1 MKEWKNH
8 MKRKRYT
15 KEFLE
20 TNPLVQKK
28 IEVIR
33 SFVKNHGS
41 IWVRRALYELVSK
54 QLIKDTSDY
63 SYIATSRLFSDLRY
77 YKLIPF
83 EWFKDK
89 KTTIDNVD
97 IKDYGDFQARFDKL
111 CKYYN
116 RSSKAL
122 QKYYMEIWTEKELSE
137 DTIAVINQYD
147 IGLVM
152 GEGFIGDIPFHDAEQ
167 RFHRILNEY
176 HIPIRIIYISDY
188 DCEGEHTFN
197 LCKTSLEPL
206 GDIIVTK
213 LFLTKKQLKGLIS
226 NIGYVEKINKL
237 KKQDKKWKA
246 YLTKEYVKD
255 FFANNLDL
263 QEEGIVQYELDQI
276 DIELMKQS
284 LRDTISSYI
293 DLNIIS
299 NMEETCAKEVNEWVS
314 KHYKE

>member
-1 MKEWKNH
+1 M
-8 MKRKRYT
+8 RKRLT

-28 IEVIR
+28 IEAIR

-41 IWVRRALYELVSK
+41 IWSRRVLYELVSK
-54 QLIKDTSDY
+54 QLIKDTSSN
-63 SYIATSRLFSDLRY
+63 SYDATSKLFSDLRFH
-77 YKLIPF
+77 KLIPF
-83 EWFKDK
+83 KWFKDK
-89 KTTIDNVD
+89 KTTIGD
-97 IKDYGDFQARFDKL
+97 IDIIDYGDFQTRFDKL
-111 CKYYN
+111 CKYYS
-116 RSSKAL
+116 RSSKTL
-122 QKYYMEIWTEKELSE
+122 QKYYLEIWTEKELSE
-137 DTIAVINQYD
+137 DTIAVINRYD
-147 IGLVM
+147 VGLIM
-152 GEGFIGDIPFHDAEQ
+152 GEGFIGDIPFHNTEQ
-167 RFHRILNEY
+167 RLQRILKEY
-176 HIPIRIIYISDY
+176 NLPIRIIYISDY

-197 LCKTSLEPL
+197 LCKTRLEPL
-206 GDIIVTK
+206 GNIIVTK

-237 KKQDKKWKA
+237 KNDSNPRKWKA

-263 QEEGIVQYELDQI
+263 QEEGFVQYELDQI

-299 NMEETCAKEVNEWVS
+299 NMEETCAKEVNEWIS
-314 KHYKE
+314 KHYKK